1 VAGLLGAVPMIVHVY
16 FNSGLTYLLMRWF
29 RGEQNVAS
37 PGALI

>member
-1 VAGLLGAVPMIVHVY
+1 MWGAVPMIVHVY

-29 RGEQNVAS
+29 RVEHNVAS